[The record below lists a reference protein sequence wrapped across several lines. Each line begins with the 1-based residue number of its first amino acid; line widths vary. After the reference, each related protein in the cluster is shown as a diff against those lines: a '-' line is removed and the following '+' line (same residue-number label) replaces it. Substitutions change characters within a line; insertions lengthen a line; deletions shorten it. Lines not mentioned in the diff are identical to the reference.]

1 MQGLHQKNLPPGK
14 QLQIGMFVLFL
25 LPVFLGRSCC
35 TMRYKSHRS
44 SRSTTVDKTE
54 LKKVH
59 Y

>member
-35 TMRYKSHRS
+35 TMRNKSH
-44 SRSTTVDKTE
+44 RSTTVDKTE
-54 LKKVH
+54 LKRSIIDW
-59 Y
+59 